1 MKDTAGAFETF
12 YDDLIVIRGERRDG
26 RELAQTVRACV
37 FVEQDADPVDDLSIA
52 SEVRVLSA
60 SFRDADWRFYG
71 ERIQRGDLVEFC
83 DVRYRIDTVS
93 HDTINGWTL
102 RAREVPQ

>member
-12 YDDLIVIRGERRDG
+12 YDTRVVVRGKRTDG
-26 RELAQTVRACV
+26 AAVSQTVPACV
-37 FVEQDADPVDDLSIA
+37 FVEQDADPVDDLSVA

-83 DVRYRIDTVS
+83 DVKYRVDTVS

-102 RAREVPQ
+102 RAREVKS